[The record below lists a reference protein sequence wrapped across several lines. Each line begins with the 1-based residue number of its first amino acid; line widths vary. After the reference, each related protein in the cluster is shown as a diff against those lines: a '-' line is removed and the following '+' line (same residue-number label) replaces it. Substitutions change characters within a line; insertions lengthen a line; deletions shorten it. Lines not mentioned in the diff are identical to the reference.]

1 MANKTLKFYGNGY
14 DHTGNAAVIV
24 TFNGNTVYTG
34 EIPTL
39 DLDTYLPL
47 PDEQQEI
54 FSFEVDE
61 STYGT
66 FPMTIEVTAGE
77 YVVSGFGKSSGAG
90 TPPNPAEYY
99 MLGNVDQGDNRSNV
113 TIDGIAQS
121 KGPVGD
127 ILTGPWYYEIPNG
140 SILSADV
147 LILAY
152 ANIATGN
159 ATP

>member
-34 EIPTL
+34 EIHTL
-39 DLDTYLPL
+39 DLDLFLPA

-77 YVVSGFGKSSGAG
+77 FVVSAFSKSSGAG
-90 TPPNPAEYY
+90 NPPNPAQDYN
-99 MLGNVDQGDNRSNV
+99 LTDLLFNDNRTNV
-113 TIDGIAQS
+113 TIDGVAQS
-121 KGPVGD
+121 KGPMGD
-127 ILTGPWYYEIPNG
+127 ILTGPWYYEIANG

-147 LILAY
+147 LIESW
-152 ANIATGN
+152 GN
-159 ATP
+159 LFPGNVTP